1 MEMTPEL
8 KRQIVESL
16 PDWVAREPRLRQR
29 LQAALQQT
37 EDAAPYFDTFEEFIE
52 WVDEDVSAEWIEGR
66 VILMSPAS
74 TVHQLLCGF
83 LQQII
88 GVFVQERGLGTVL
101 AAPYKMKLSE
111 YGPEPDL
118 IFVSNENRTQLTDTF
133 LNGPADLV
141 IEIVSP
147 ESVGRDRGDKFMAY
161 ESAAIPEYW
170 LIDPIR
176 QQAEFYLLDEN
187 GRYQLS
193 RLGEDGRFH
202 SQTIPGLWV
211 KPAWFWANPLPS
223 VINILR
229 QLEII

>member
-16 PDWVAREPRLRQR
+16 PEWVEREPRLRRR
-29 LQAALQQT
+29 LQAALQQS
-37 EDAAPYFDTFEEFIE
+37 ENAAPYFDTFAEFIE
-52 WVDEDVSAEWIEGR
+52 WVDEDVSAEWVKGA
-66 VILMSPAS
+66 VVYTSPAS

-88 GVFVQERGLGTVL
+88 GVFVQERHLGAVL
-101 AAPYKMKLSE
+101 AAPYKMKLPE

-118 IFVSNENRTQLTDTF
+118 VFVSNENRTQLTDTF
-133 LNGPADLV
+133 LDGPADLV
-141 IEIVSP
+141 IEIISP

-161 ESAAIPEYW
+161 ETAAIPEYW

-193 RLGEDGRFH
+193 RLDEDGRFH

-211 KPAWFWANPLPS
+211 KPDWFWADPLPS
-223 VINILR
+223 VVNILR